1 VSANT
6 SEAASATALPVRSP
20 DLARDLDP
28 NSDRDRDP
36 DRTLER
42 TRQRE
47 LAARHRRRQRLRSTF
62 EAYIMIAPSL
72 FGFIAFLALPVI
84 GVFAMSLFSWNLIG
98 TPQFVGL
105 ANYRQLAHDP
115 EAWHALSNTAYYVVL
130 NIPAQTILALLLA
143 VALNRKMRGNKL
155 FRVLFVLPWM
165 AMPVA
170 LGVIWNWFFDPR
182 SGIIDHVI
190 SMLGFTGPNWLTSS
204 TWAMPVI
211 ASVNVWQ
218 YTGYTMLFLLAGL
231 QAIPQQVYEAASLDG
246 VNGLQRF
253 FKITLPLLRPSMFFV
268 LVTNII
274 GSFQQFDTVY
284 VMTQGGP
291 GESTTTMNYYIYQ
304 QAFQFFHAG
313 YAATLA
319 ILLFAVILLVTL
331 VQFQYFRKRTIYD
344 FS

>member
-1 VSANT
+1 MSANIAKADMLPG
-6 SEAASATALPVRSP
+6 SSSPNAGEAAKAAGADKAGRTP
-20 DLARDLDP
+20 RDK
-28 NSDRDRDP
+28 P
-36 DRTLER
+36 DRSSPHAKARRRRR
-42 TRQRE
+42 TRT
-47 LAARHRRRQRLRSTF
+47 AF
-62 EAYIMIAPSL
+62 EAYLLLAPSL
-72 FGFIAFLALPVI
+72 FGFLAFLVAPVVI
-84 GVFAMSLFSWNLIG
+84 VFVLSLFSWNLI
-98 TPQFVGL
+98 TSPQFVGL
-105 ANYRQLAHDP
+105 ANYRRMFSDSQS
-115 EAWHALSNTAYYVVL
+115 WHALLNTAYYVVL
-130 NIPAQTILALLLA
+130 NIPIQTVLALLLA
-143 VALNRKMRGNKL
+143 LALNRKMRGSKF

-190 SMLGFTGPNWLTSS
+190 SLLGFTGPNWLTST
-204 TWAMPVI
+204 TWAMPVV

-246 VNGLQRF
+246 ASALQRF
-253 FKITLPLLRPSMFFV
+253 FRITLPLLRPSMFFV
-268 LVTNII
+268 LVTNVI

-304 QAFQFFHAG
+304 QAFELFHAG
-313 YAATLA
+313 YAATLS
-319 ILLFAVILLVTL
+319 ILLFAVILTVTI
-331 VQFQYFRKRTIYD
+331 VQFRYFRKRTIYD